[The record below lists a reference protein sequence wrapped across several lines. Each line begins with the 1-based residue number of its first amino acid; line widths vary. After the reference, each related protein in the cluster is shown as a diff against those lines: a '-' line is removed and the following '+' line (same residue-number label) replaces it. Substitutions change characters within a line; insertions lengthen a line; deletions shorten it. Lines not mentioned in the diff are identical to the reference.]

1 MIRQNLVMDKL
12 AQPDQPRRFVWLPG
26 MSGMGEFWA
35 PVASRVA
42 GEHTLVD
49 FPGLG
54 MNLANPRVNSYE
66 DLVDDVAAKCLGPSV
81 LVAQSMGG
89 VVAMHLALRYPE
101 LVTHLVLAAT
111 SGGIDI
117 TPYRAEDWRISSRL
131 ANPSAPGWAFADQTD
146 LSPRLPNV
154 HISTLLIWA
163 SDDAIS
169 PVGVGQRLNE
179 LLPNSQLL
187 VLESDDHWVARI
199 EAEAVANRIVS
210 FLA

>member
-1 MIRQNLVMDKL
+1 MDKGTK
-12 AQPDQPRRFVWLPG
+12 PDQPRRVVWLPG

-35 PVASRVA
+35 PVASKVA
-42 GEHTLVD
+42 GEHALVD

-54 MNLANPRVNSYE
+54 TNPPSATVNSYE
-66 DLVDDVAAKCLGPSV
+66 DLVDDVAAKFAGPSV

-101 LVTHLVLAAT
+101 LVTHHVLAAT
-111 SGGIDI
+111 SGGID
-117 TPYRAEDWRISSRL
+117 TSPFRAEDWRISSRL
-131 ANPSAPGWAFADQTD
+131 ANPSAPEWAFADQED

-154 HISTLLIWA
+154 YIPTLLIWA

-169 PVGVGQRLNE
+169 PVGVGKRLHQ
-179 LLPNSQLL
+179 LLPNSELL

-199 EAEAVANRIVS
+199 ETEVVANRIGS
-210 FLA
+210 FIA

>member
-1 MIRQNLVMDKL
+1 VNQSDEFL
-12 AQPDQPRRFVWLPG
+12 AARRMVWLPG

-54 MNLANPRVNSYE
+54 ANPPSATVNSYE
-66 DLVDDVAAKCLGPSV
+66 DLVDDVAAKFSGPSV

-101 LVTHLVLAAT
+101 WVTHLVLAAT

-117 TPYRAEDWRISSRL
+117 SPYRAEDWRISSRL
-131 ANPSAPGWAFADQTD
+131 ANPSAPDWAFADQAD
-146 LSPRLPNV
+146 LSPQLPNV
-154 HISTLLIWA
+154 HIPTLLIWA
-163 SDDAIS
+163 TDDAIS
-169 PVGVGQRLNE
+169 PVGVGHRLNE
-179 LLPNSQLL
+179 LLRNSELL
-187 VLESDDHWVARI
+187 VLKSDDHWVARI
-199 EAEAVANRIVS
+199 EAEAVADGMVT
-210 FLA
+210 FLERGSK

>member
-1 MIRQNLVMDKL
+1 MIEQNLVMDKGTK
-12 AQPDQPRRFVWLPG
+12 PDQPRRVVWLPG

-35 PVASRVA
+35 PVSSKVA
-42 GEHTLVD
+42 GEHTLLG

-54 MNLANPRVNSYE
+54 TNPPSATVNSYE
-66 DLVDDVAAKCLGPSV
+66 DLVDDVAAKFAGPSV

-111 SGGIDI
+111 SGGID
-117 TPYRAEDWRISSRL
+117 TSPFRAEDWRISSRL
-131 ANPSAPGWAFADQTD
+131 ANPSAPEWAFADQED

-154 HISTLLIWA
+154 YIPTLLIWA

-169 PVGVGQRLNE
+169 PVGVGKRLHQ
-179 LLPNSQLL
+179 LLPNSELL

-199 EAEAVANRIVS
+199 ETEVVANRIGS
-210 FLA
+210 FIA